1 MRFGVQL
8 PQYGRFAGP
17 DALLR
22 MARAAE
28 DLGWDAVWTSDHVV
42 IPRPH
47 TDRFTEVF
55 YDVIA
60 TLGFVAARTG
70 RVRLGTSVLLLPYR
84 HPVMLAK
91 QVATLDAL
99 SKGRT
104 IIGVAPGWMAEEF
117 EILGVPHRGRG
128 KLHDETL
135 RAMIQMWTSE
145 DTAFA
150 GEHYRFPGFA
160 FAPRPVQK
168 PYPPIWI
175 GGNDRRALRRTVELG
190 TGWHP
195 ITSLRIGLTLEQ
207 LGERIRE
214 LRELA
219 GKHGRDPEEI
229 TLSLRAPLAFEAGPG
244 RLSEFLT
251 FIGDPDAI
259 TRRLDR
265 CAALGITDVLFDTF
279 YSMPDRMETGTIED
293 FVATMER
300 FTREVRPRLA
310 AGEGRACS

>member
-8 PQYGRFAGP
+8 PQYGRFASP

-22 MARAAE
+22 MAHAAE
-28 DLGWDAVWTSDHVV
+28 ELGWDSVWASDHIV

-47 TDRFTEVF
+47 TDRFTATF
-55 YDVIA
+55 YDIIA
-60 TLGFVAARTG
+60 TLAFVAAQTS

-84 HPVMLAK
+84 HPVTLAK

-104 IIGVAPGWMAEEF
+104 IIGVAPGWMEKEF

-135 RAMIQMWTSE
+135 RAMIKIWTSE
-145 DTAFA
+145 DTAFT
-150 GEHYRFPGFA
+150 GEYYRFPGFE
-160 FAPRPVQK
+160 FGPRPVQK

-175 GGNDRRALRRTVELG
+175 GGNDRRALLRTVELG

-207 LGERIRE
+207 LTERIQE
-214 LRELA
+214 LRQIA
-219 GKHGRDPEEI
+219 DAHGRDVREI
-229 TLSLRAPLAFEAGPG
+229 TLSLRAPLAFDGSAG
-244 RLSEFLT
+244 RLSDHLT
-251 FIGDPDAI
+251 FIGDPGEI

-265 CAALGITDVLFDTF
+265 CAGLGITEVLFDTF
-279 YSMPDRMETGTIED
+279 YSIPDKMETGTIDD
-293 FVATMER
+293 FIRTMER
-300 FTREVRPRLA
+300 FSREVRPKLA
-310 AGEGRACS
+310 AA

>member
-17 DALLR
+17 DALLK

-28 DLGWDAVWTSDHVV
+28 DLGWDSVWASDHVV

-47 TDRFTEVF
+47 TDRFTATF
-55 YDVIA
+55 YDIFA
-60 TLGFVAARTG
+60 TLAFVAAQTS

-91 QVATLDAL
+91 QVASLDAL

-104 IIGVAPGWMAEEF
+104 IIGVAPGWMEKEF

-135 RAMIQMWTSE
+135 RAMIKIWTSE

-150 GEHYRFPGFA
+150 
-160 FAPRPVQK
+160 FAPRPVQQ
-168 PYPPIWI
+168 PHPPIWI
-175 GGNDRRALRRTVELG
+175 GGNDRRALRRTIELG

-195 ITSLRIGLTLEQ
+195 ITSLRIGLTLEE
-207 LGERIRE
+207 LADRIRE
-214 LRELA
+214 LRQLA
-219 GKHGRDPEEI
+219 HDHGRDMAEI
-229 TLSLRAPLAFEAGPG
+229 TLSLRAPLAFETGAG
-244 RLSEFLT
+244 RLSDYLT
-251 FIGDPDAI
+251 FIGDAAEI

-265 CAALGITDVLFDTF
+265 CAALGITEVLFDTF
-279 YSMPDRMETGTIED
+279 YSIPDKMETGTIDD
-293 FVATMER
+293 FIGTMER
-300 FTREVRPRLA
+300 FSQEVRPKLA
-310 AGEGRACS
+310 AAQSPACS

>member
-17 DALLR
+17 DALLK

-28 DLGWDAVWTSDHVV
+28 DLGWDSVWASDHVV

-47 TDRFTEVF
+47 TDRFTATF
-55 YDVIA
+55 YDIFA
-60 TLGFVAARTG
+60 TLAFVAAQTS

-91 QVATLDAL
+91 QVASLDAL

-104 IIGVAPGWMAEEF
+104 IIGVAPGWMEKEF

-135 RAMIQMWTSE
+135 RAMIKIWTSE

-150 GEHYRFPGFA
+150 GEHYRFPGFE

-168 PYPPIWI
+168 PHPPIWI
-175 GGNDRRALRRTVELG
+175 GGNDRRALRRTIELG

-195 ITSLRIGLTLEQ
+195 ITSLRIGLTLEE
-207 LGERIRE
+207 LTDRIRE
-214 LRELA
+214 LRQLA
-219 GKHGRDPEEI
+219 HDHGRDMGEI
-229 TLSLRAPLAFEAGPG
+229 TLSLRAPLAFEGGAG
-244 RLSEFLT
+244 RLSDYLT
-251 FIGDPDAI
+251 FIGDSAEI

-265 CAALGITDVLFDTF
+265 CAALGITEVLFDTF
-279 YSMPDRMETGTIED
+279 YSIPDRMEAGTIDD
-293 FVATMER
+293 FIRTMER
-300 FTREVRPRLA
+300 FSREVRPKLVA
-310 AGEGRACS
+310 AQSPACS

>member
-28 DLGWDAVWTSDHVV
+28 DLGWDSVWTSDHIV

-47 TDRFTEVF
+47 TDRFTATF
-55 YDVIA
+55 YDIVA
-60 TLGFVAARTG
+60 TLAFVAARTD

-84 HPVMLAK
+84 HPVILAK
-91 QVATLDAL
+91 QIATLDAL
-99 SKGRT
+99 SRGRMVV
-104 IIGVAPGWMAEEF
+104 GVAPGWMEKEF

-128 KLHDETL
+128 DLHDETL
-135 RAMIQMWTSE
+135 RAMIKIWTSE
-145 DTAFA
+145 DTSFA
-150 GEHYRFPGFA
+150 GQHYRFPA
-160 FAPRPVQK
+160 FEFEPRPVQK

-195 ITSLRIGLTLEQ
+195 ITSLRIGLTLEDLTDRVQ
-207 LGERIRE
+207 E
-214 LRELA
+214 LRQLA
-219 GKHGRDPEEI
+219 DARGRDMREI
-229 TLSLRAPLAFEAGPG
+229 TLSLRAPLAFDGAAG
-244 RLSEFLT
+244 RLSDYLT
-251 FIGDPDAI
+251 FIGDADAI
-259 TRRLDR
+259 TQRLDR

-279 YSMPDRMETGTIED
+279 YSIPDRMETGTIDE
-293 FVATMER
+293 FIRTMER
-300 FTREVRPRLA
+300 FSRDVLPKLA
-310 AGEGRACS
+310 S

>member
-8 PQYGRFAGP
+8 PQYGPFASP
-17 DALLR
+17 DALLQ

-28 DLGWDAVWTSDHVV
+28 DLGWDSVWTSDHIV

-47 TDRFTEVF
+47 TDRFTATF
-55 YDVIA
+55 YDIIA
-60 TLGFVAARTG
+60 TVAFVAARTS

-84 HPVMLAK
+84 HPVLLAK

-104 IIGVAPGWMAEEF
+104 IVGVAPGWMEKEF

-128 KLHDETL
+128 ALHDETL
-135 RAMIQMWTSE
+135 RAMIKIWTSE

-150 GEHYRFPGFA
+150 GEHYRFPAFE

-195 ITSLRIGLTLEQ
+195 ITSLRIGLTLEE
-207 LGERIRE
+207 LAERIQE
-214 LRELA
+214 LRRLA
-219 GKHGRDPEEI
+219 EMHGRDVRDI
-229 TLSLRAPLAFEAGPG
+229 TLSLRAPLAFEGDAG
-244 RLSEFLT
+244 RLSSYLT
-251 FIGDPDAI
+251 FIADPGEV
-259 TRRLDR
+259 TRRLER
-265 CAALGITDVLFDTF
+265 CAALGITEVLFDTF
-279 YSMPDRMETGTIED
+279 YSIPGKMETGRIDD
-293 FVATMER
+293 FIGTMER
-300 FTREVRPRLA
+300 FSREVRPELA
-310 AGEGRACS
+310 AA